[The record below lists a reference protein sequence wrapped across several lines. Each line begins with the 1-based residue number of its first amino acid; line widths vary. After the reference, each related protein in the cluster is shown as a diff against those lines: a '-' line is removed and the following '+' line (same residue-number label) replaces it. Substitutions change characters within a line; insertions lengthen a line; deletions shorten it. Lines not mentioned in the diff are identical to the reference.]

1 VRVFLAGATGVIGR
15 RLVPL
20 LVQAGHQ
27 VTGMTRS
34 PTRSQQL
41 IAAGAEAAVVDALD
55 EPAVHAAVAAAEPD
69 AVIHQLTSL
78 PAKID
83 PRKIERDFALNDRLR
98 SEGTSILVAAA
109 RDAGPAVRV
118 IAQSIAFMYEPGP
131 PGTIHDEL
139 DPLLSDPP
147 PAFAR
152 TAGAVRTLERT
163 VLQAGG
169 LVLRYGYFYGPGSA
183 ISREGSFARDLARR
197 RLPIVGRGEGV
208 WSFIHVDDAAAATVL
223 ALDHGKPGIYNIT
236 DDEPVPQRVWVPELA
251 RLIGARKPLHLP
263 AWLVRLMVGRYFVL
277 MGTQLRGNS
286 NAKARAELGCEPR
299 FPHWREGFAA
309 VFGGARERTAAP
321 A

>member
-183 ISREGSFARDLARR
+183 ISREGSFARELARR

-208 WSFIHVDDAAAATVL
+208 WSFIHVDDAAAATVA
-223 ALDHGKPGIYNIT
+223 ALSAGQSGAYNIV
-236 DDEPVPQRVWVPELA
+236 DDEPAPVASWLPVLAQALGAPRPMRVPVFLA
-251 RLIGARKPLHLP
+251 RLLAGDYGVATMTSAQGA
-263 AWLVRLMVGRYFVL
+263 
-277 MGTQLRGNS
+277 S
-286 NAKARAELGCEPR
+286 NERAKRELGWRPA
-299 FPHWREGFAA
+299 HASWREGF
-309 VFGGARERTAAP
+309 RTP
-321 A
+321 LD